1 MEFLEIH
8 QFSKTAASLFDSGMA
23 NLAFPNTEE
32 ATRIR
37 LQNDTKLNS
46 LINLTNQNK
55 NKIKTTLAKNNNIQS

>member
-37 LQNDTKLNS
+37 LQIDTKLNS
-46 LINLTNQNK
+46 HQPYKSEQKQNK
-55 NKIKTTLAKNNNIQS
+55 NYISKK